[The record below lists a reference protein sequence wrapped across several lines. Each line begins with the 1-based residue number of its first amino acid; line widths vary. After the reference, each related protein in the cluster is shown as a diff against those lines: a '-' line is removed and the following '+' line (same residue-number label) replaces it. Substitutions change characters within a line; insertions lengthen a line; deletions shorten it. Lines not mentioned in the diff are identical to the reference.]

1 MNLDVIGKIAERK
14 IQEGIEEGKF
24 DNLPGMGKPLE
35 LDEVGSLPLNVR
47 MANKVLKNAGVLP
60 EWVQVQHEITSERE
74 EMALYRERIAAENT
88 KRRARLAGQ
97 KLPADHAAIR
107 QFAEWH
113 TRCRDNY
120 LRRLKHFNTSVL
132 KFSILAPST
141 AAPFRSLKVEAE
153 MEAFDA
159 LFPTLDQQPEVS
171 VPEAPKENVTKNL
184 ARARYQDGAGGGP
197 LRGWTRAAHLFGLGR
212 SRDVESEEFD
222 VDEIRRSSKNSRL

>member
-1 MNLDVIGKIAERK
+1 MNLDIIGRIAECK
-14 IQEGIEEGKF
+14 IQEGIEDGKF

-35 LDEVGSLPLNVR
+35 LNDGDSLPLEVR

-60 EWVQVQHEITSERE
+60 EWIQVQHEITSERD
-74 EMALYRERIAAENT
+74 EMARYRERVAAENV
-88 KRRARLAGQ
+88 KRRARLEQ
-97 KLPADHAAIR
+97 LKLPADHAAVR

-113 TRCRDNY
+113 VRCRDNY

-141 AAPFRSLKVEAE
+141 AAPFRSLKVDAE

-159 LFPTLDQQPEVS
+159 QFPTLDQQPEIS
-171 VPEAPKENVTKNL
+171 VAESPKENVTKNL

-197 LRGWTRAAHLFGLGR
+197 MKGWTRAAHLFGLGR
-212 SRDVESEEFD
+212 SRDVEAEEFD
-222 VDEIRRSSKNSRL
+222 VEDIRRASQRDRP

>member
-1 MNLDVIGKIAERK
+1 MKLDIIGKIAERK

-35 LDEVGSLPLNVR
+35 LEEAGALPLDVR

-60 EWVQVQHEITSERE
+60 EWIQVQHEIKSERE
-74 EMALYRERIAAENT
+74 EMARYRERTAAENG
-88 KRRARLAGQ
+88 KRRARLEAQ
-97 KLPADHAAIR
+97 KWPAEHAALR

-113 TRCRDNY
+113 TRSRDNY

-141 AAPFRSLKVEAE
+141 AMPFRSLKIEME

-159 LFPTLDQQPEVS
+159 QCPTLAQQPEVS
-171 VPEAPKENVTKNL
+171 LPNSQKENVTKNL

-197 LRGWTRAAHLFGLGR
+197 MRGWTRAAHLFGLGR
-212 SRDVESEEFD
+212 SREVEAEEFD
-222 VDEIRRSSKNSRL
+222 VDDIRRASKGRL

>member
-35 LDEVGSLPLNVR
+35 LEEAGSLPLDVR

-60 EWVQVQHEITSERE
+60 EWIQVRHEITAERE
-74 EMALYRERIAAENT
+74 EMARYKERMAAENT
-88 KRRARLAGQ
+88 KRRARLEPQ
-97 KLPADHAAIR
+97 KLPADHAAVR

-120 LRRLKHFNTSVL
+120 LRRIKHFNTSVL

-141 AAPFRSLKVEAE
+141 AAPFRSLKVDPE

-159 LFPTLDQQPEVS
+159 EFPTLQQQPEVT
-171 VPEAPKENVTKNL
+171 VPQAPKENVTKNL
-184 ARARYQDGAGGGP
+184 ARARYQEGAGGGP
-197 LRGWTRAAHLFGLGR
+197 MRGWTRAAHLFGLGR
-212 SRDVESEEFD
+212 SREVETEELD
-222 VDEIRRSSKNSRL
+222 IDELRRTSKERRP